1 MASRSQG
8 IGLFTA
14 DSIFAVLKAIPET
27 TGTYAEIVRQAQG
40 HGPIL
45 SPYTLSRWV
54 TPAAPTSWPART
66 TRPTRGSPNNTT
78 SYGPNTADPMQTA
91 SANSTGR
98 SNIMEQTCECGNDK
112 MLIPDGT
119 LGDTCRDC
127 QDPDGLQRRRER
139 RTLGQQNNWS
149 HRLERA
155 SSVTSRARTET
166 TG

>member
-14 DSIFAVLKAIPET
+14 DSIFAILKAIPET

-66 TRPTRGSPNNTT
+66 TRPTRRFAKQ
-78 SYGPNTADPMQTA
+78 YDQLRAEHCGPD
-91 SANSTGR
+91 ANRQREFNGR
-98 SNIMEQTCECGNDK
+98 SNIMEQTYECGNDK

-139 RTLGQQNNWS
+139 RTLVLQ
-149 HRLERA
+149 
-155 SSVTSRARTET
+155 SRMR
-166 TG
+166 